1 MNRKNWIWMIVG
13 NKRSNEILFD
23 IDGMKR
29 LDFRGWQCLHCAI
42 SVLCV
47 WSVKNKITQIHTRYV
62 YTDWIHRAIVI
73 DEQIIHLT

>member
-29 LDFRGWQCLHCAI
+29 LDFRG
-42 SVLCV
+42 
-47 WSVKNKITQIHTRYV
+47 
-62 YTDWIHRAIVI
+62 
-73 DEQIIHLT
+73 